1 MNMSY
6 CRFQNTV
13 TDLADC
19 MDALEEIDYNLT
31 KLSADEE
38 KAARRKACRFESG
51 PGHHGSTALVL
62 RATCASFRQPFPQN
76 GYFGHASRISRASF
90 ACWSACPAS
99 A

>member
-19 MDALEEIDYNLT
+19 MDALEEIDYDLT

-51 PGHHGSTALVL
+51 HGHHRFLAMVFAVL
-62 RATCASFRQPFPQN
+62 RKVFRIK
-76 GYFGHASRISRASF
+76 FGF
-90 ACWSACPAS
+90 VSAKPENQAGS
-99 A
+99 

>member
-19 MDALEEIDYNLT
+19 MDALEEINYDLT

-38 KAARRKACRFESG
+38 QAARRLIEICKEIAG
-51 PGHHGSTALVL
+51 QYAK
-62 RATCASFRQPFPQN
+62 N
-76 GYFGHASRISRASF
+76 
-90 ACWSACPAS
+90 
-99 A
+99 